1 MPMND
6 SILSPRAKP
15 TLFKNEDNFDWA
27 IREIATEF
35 DVPFHLVK
43 GMIAMESS
51 FNPKAYRYE
60 KHIKDASR
68 GLMQILLRTAKAVGF
83 KQEKEALFKPHTNI
97 FYGVKHLKNLH
108 RRYKDWP
115 KAIVSYNMGSPVT
128 AAKQTAYQ
136 AKLYGKAKPFWT
148 FANEPYLIK
157 VLNYSSFYEQREK
170 ERAKPRPD
178 YKVSE
183 EIRKQIKKMPSL
195 AVKFDF
201 KDKYKLIIVALIC
214 LGAIFVLKK
223 MQ

>member
-1 MPMND
+1 MENLMTNQ
-6 SILSPRAKP
+6 SKP

-27 IREIATEF
+27 IREITTEL
-35 DVPFHLVK
+35 DIPFHLVK
-43 GMIAMESS
+43 GMIALESG

-60 KHIKDASR
+60 KHIDDASR
-68 GLMQILLRTAKAVGF
+68 GLMQILLRTARAVGF
-83 KQEKEALFKPHTNI
+83 KGEKEALFKPHTNI
-97 FYGVKHLKNLH
+97 FYGVKHLKNLYS
-108 RRYKDWP
+108 RYKDWP

-136 AKLYGKAKPFWT
+136 AKLYGKAKPSWT
-148 FANEPYLIK
+148 FANEPYLTK
-157 VLNYSSFYEQREK
+157 VLNYSHFYEQREK
-170 ERAKPRPD
+170 DKLKPIPN

-201 KDKYKLIIVALIC
+201 KDRYKLILVALFC